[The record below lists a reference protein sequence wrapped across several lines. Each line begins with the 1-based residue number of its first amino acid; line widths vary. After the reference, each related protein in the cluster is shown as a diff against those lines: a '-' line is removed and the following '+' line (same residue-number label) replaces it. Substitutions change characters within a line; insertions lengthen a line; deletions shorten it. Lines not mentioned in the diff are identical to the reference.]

1 MAETRD
7 LKPFHWT
14 PQTDRHARIL
24 YALGH
29 KTPAVAE
36 ALGCNRTTLTD
47 RLGNPSELDPIELED
62 VLSLLERYDAERNI
76 LEVLNAKSG
85 SVEQS
90 RLRSSLRTI
99 RSAMSKDETVT
110 DPVKTVG
117 EMSDDE
123 LCADLERLVGCK
135 ITIKRGV

>member
-1 MAETRD
+1 MAEKRD
-7 LKPFHWT
+7 SKPFHWT
-14 PQTDRHARIL
+14 AQTERHARIL
-24 YALGH
+24 YALGY

-47 RLGNPSELDPIELED
+47 HLGNASELDTIKLED
-62 VLSLLERYDAERNI
+62 VLGLLERYDAERNI

-90 RLRSSLRTI
+90 RLRSSLRAI
-99 RSAMSKDETVT
+99 RPSISKDGPVT

-123 LCADLERLVGCK
+123 LCAEVERLVGHK
-135 ITIKRGV
+135 VTIKPEL